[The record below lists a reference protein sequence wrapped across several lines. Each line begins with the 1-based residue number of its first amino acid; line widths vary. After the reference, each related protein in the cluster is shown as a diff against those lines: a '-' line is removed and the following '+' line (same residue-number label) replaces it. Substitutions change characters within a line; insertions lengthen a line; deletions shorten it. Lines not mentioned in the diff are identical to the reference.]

1 MKLSPQILAELEV
14 FVYAVSFGAL
24 SAFLYDGILI
34 LRRVF
39 AHTMFWCMTEDFFYW
54 IMVIPCSLIAMFH
67 WCQGVVT
74 WYFLLGV
81 FLGVIL
87 YKGGISVIY
96 IDKTAKILQYI
107 VVYIKRVVHIVEKP
121 VIAVGNRVKSVFSKA
136 EALIKKFTII
146 PKMWLTVCIK
156 WFKITLCKHKDV
168 NSQELSEKKLGDN
181 TDGW

>member
-87 YKGGISVIY
+87 YKGGISVVY

-107 VVYIKRVVHIVEKP
+107 VVYIKRMAYFVFKP
-121 VIAVGNRVKSVFSKA
+121 VRIAKNHVKSGFFKA
-136 EALIKKFTII
+136 NNGMKKVSII
-146 PKMWLTVCIK
+146 LKNWLTVCIK
-156 WFKITLCKHKDV
+156 WFTIALCKHNGED
-168 NSQELSEKKLGDN
+168 GDLHN
-181 TDGW
+181 DE